1 MRGSFAGEVRKIIAG
16 SLGEISISEIAD
28 RLGIALPKTK
38 KRLYTTIRDLL
49 RAGEIERRGEG
60 VYAWKG
66 KARKPDR
73 REVMWR
79 ILRARRFVTV
89 EDLQEMAGVS
99 RDYARE
105 WLRMILKK
113 EIVRKERSGY
123 RLVSDPVEMPEN
135 TEKTEKLRDLR
146 KRMAQAAAL
155 LRQAAQT
162 LEGSDR

>member
-16 SLGEISISEIAD
+16 TLGEISISEISD

-49 RAGEIERRGEG
+49 RAGEIERRREG
-60 VYAWKG
+60 VYAWKE
-66 KARKPDR
+66 KARKPER

-79 ILRARRFVTV
+79 LLRARIIVTV

-99 RDYARE
+99 REYAEE
-105 WLRMILKK
+105 WLRMLVKK
-113 EIVRKERSGY
+113 EIVRKTGKIY
-123 RLVSDPVEMPEN
+123 RLLSAPVEMPEN
-135 TEKTEKLRDLR
+135 TEKAGQLRDLR
-146 KRMAQAAAL
+146 KRMAEAAAM
-155 LRQAAQT
+155 LRKAVQT